1 MSIKQ
6 DNNRNEPR
14 PPVGEGNRFVDGGI
28 GDPRDHGM
36 AGLRLLVDR
45 VLQSVDGFGG
55 LQFEAA
61 GTSVREIAKHRDEA
75 TLLLARV
82 VRDDGRRASRQ
93 RHRSAALRLLGHLK
107 ATDQVELLLTV
118 AHHEG
123 EPVTT
128 RAAAFDALGHA
139 RPPRAGRRRRP
150 VDRRRRRSD
159 RQPGRPGAGAPRWPR
174 PPGRPRTTP
183 RRGTAGRPEPRS
195 PRRGGRPR
203 CPLGGAGRHPRTRSR
218 AAAAPT
224 DRGGRRRGG
233 RQAVGTAL
241 RRMGEVPPPDWGI
254 MGR

>member
-6 DNNRNEPR
+6 DNNRNEAR
-14 PPVGEGNRFVDGGI
+14 PPVGAGNRFVDGGI

-36 AGLRLLVDR
+36 AGLRLVVDR

-128 RAAAFDALGHA
+128 RAAAFDALGMLGLPELADVVA
-139 RPPRAGRRRRP
+139 RSIDDDDDRIANRAVRALGL
-150 VDRRRRRSD
+150 
-159 RQPGRPGAGAPRWPR
+159 
-174 PPGRPRTTP
+174 
-183 RRGTAGRPEPRS
+183 
-195 PRRGGRPR
+195 
-203 CPLGGAGRHPRTRSR
+203 LGGPDHLADLERRLDEGPPDARSR
-218 AAAAPT
+218 ALLGAVADLGVRWGVPVAIPEP
-224 DRGGRRRGG
+224 DRVRRR
-233 RQAVGTAL
+233 L
-241 RRMGEVPPPDWGI
+241 RRTAEVDAEG
-254 MGR
+254 GGKR